1 MTNEEKAIKVMQYIA
16 DNEKEIKK
24 AIQKNTT
31 AVDED
36 FLNDIFQE
44 ATLKMAET
52 IMKNGTEIKDM
63 KNFVYI
69 SMRNLYIIKQNQ
81 LRKKNTIMTNEYE
94 NIKVLADETDNEERF
109 KHINSLICDIKCS
122 VIEEF
127 GIETADMF
135 MDYWSSKAMKD
146 GSYQAMGKKYDMTP
160 RVCSQII
167 KKVKDYIE
175 NDTDLYDKYQEII
188 NDDYERF

>member
-1 MTNEEKAIKVMQYIA
+1 
-16 DNEKEIKK
+16 
-24 AIQKNTT
+24 
-31 AVDED
+31 
-36 FLNDIFQE
+36 
-44 ATLKMAET
+44 
-52 IMKNGTEIKDM
+52 
-63 KNFVYI
+63 
-69 SMRNLYIIKQNQ
+69 
-81 LRKKNTIMTNEYE
+81 MTNEYE
-94 NIKVLADETDNEERF
+94 RLNIMNDDTDNEEKFRL
-109 KHINSLICDIKCS
+109 INTLICDIKCS

-127 GIETADMF
+127 GYETADMF

-146 GSYQAMGKKYDMTP
+146 GSYQALSKRYDLSP